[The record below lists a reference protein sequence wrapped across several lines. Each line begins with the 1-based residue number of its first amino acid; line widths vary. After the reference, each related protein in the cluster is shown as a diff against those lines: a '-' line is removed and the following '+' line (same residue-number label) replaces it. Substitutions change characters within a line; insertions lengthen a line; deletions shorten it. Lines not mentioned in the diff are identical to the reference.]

1 MHAVLECMKR
11 DSSALVMRVVA
22 SNAVLRFSPEDM
34 CLEGASVG
42 TRVAVDA
49 LSYDNN
55 RKVVVCRSAAAG
67 MQDAQVADGDA
78 APSAKR
84 VRF

>member
-1 MHAVLECMKR
+1 MHAVLECIKR

-34 CLEGASVG
+34 CLEGVSVG

-49 LSYDNN
+49 TSYDNN
-55 RKVVVCRSAAAG
+55 RKVVVCRSE
-67 MQDAQVADGDA
+67 QDAQVVAR
-78 APSAKR
+78 SAKR
-84 VRF
+84 VCV